1 MLRRP
6 HRMCALRPMRI
17 FLSSGAR
24 RREALTGY
32 LFLLPSLIGVCAL
45 LVFPMA
51 DTVRRSFL
59 TVAGDWRGLEN
70 YRLLM
75 ENASF
80 RLAAANTARFLITA
94 VPLLLILSLG
104 AALVVKRAPAFVK
117 SSFLVPLAL
126 PVASLAL
133 LWRVLFEDHGL
144 VNAALNAV
152 GMETLSFLNSGASFW
167 VLVGSYIWK
176 NAGFDMVLLL
186 SALMNVSPSLYE
198 AAQLDGAGRMKQ
210 FRHITLPHLY
220 PTLFVTAVLSVI
232 NAFKVFREAYLVAGN
247 YPHERMYLLQHL
259 FNNWFLRLDIDKLC
273 AAATLTALVLAV
285 FILLL
290 RNFWG
295 RSRL

>member
-1 MLRRP
+1 MPRRP

-133 LWRVLFEDHGL
+133 LWRVLFEDYGL

-210 FRHITLPHLY
+210 FRHITLPNLY

>member
-133 LWRVLFEDHGL
+133 LWRVLFEDYGL

-210 FRHITLPHLY
+210 FRHITLPNLY

>member
-1 MLRRP
+1 
-6 HRMCALRPMRI
+6 MRI

-210 FRHITLPHLY
+210 FRHITLPNLY